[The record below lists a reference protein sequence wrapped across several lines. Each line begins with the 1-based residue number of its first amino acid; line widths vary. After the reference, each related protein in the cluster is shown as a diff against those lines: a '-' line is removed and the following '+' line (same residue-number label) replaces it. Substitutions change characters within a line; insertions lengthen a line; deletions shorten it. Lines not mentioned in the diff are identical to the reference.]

1 MTTPRQM
8 LADLLRLA
16 VPVAT
21 VQVGLM
27 TMGVVDTVMVGRV
40 SATALAAVAL
50 GNLYFISIAV
60 LGIGVL
66 MALDPVIAQG
76 VGAGDDVA
84 VARGLQRGLVVT
96 AGVSVVTAT
105 LLLPAEPLLTLLHQ
119 PPEVVPVA
127 AQYARVLIPGVV
139 PFFVFVVFRQTLQA
153 MGHVRPLVVTIIAAN
168 LANALLNW
176 AFIFGHLGFPA
187 LGAVGAAWATT
198 TSRWLMTLGLLAAA
212 WRALRPLIAPLHAD
226 ALAREP
232 LARLLRIGVPIAM
245 QHALE
250 FSAFGLIAV
259 LMGTLGTVQM
269 AAHQVAINLASL
281 TFMVPLGIGSAA
293 AVLVG
298 RAVGRGD
305 HADARRAAVTALA
318 TGVTFMSASAVIM
331 LAVPAFLAALYT
343 NDPAVLALT
352 AALIPIAG
360 VFQVFDGTQVV
371 AMGTLRGIGDTRGPM
386 LMSLLGFWCV
396 GVPVSVFLGFHA
408 GAGPKGLWW
417 GFVAG
422 LAAVALLLLVRM
434 RHRFRGDLRRVVL
447 DEATARA
454 P

>member
-1 MTTPRQM
+1 MTSPRQT

-84 VARGLQRGLVVT
+84 VARGLQRGLVVA
-96 AGVSVVTAT
+96 AGVSVATAA

-127 AQYARVLIPGVV
+127 AQYARVLIPGIV

-153 MGHVRPLVVTIIAAN
+153 MGRVRPIVITIIAAN

-187 LGAVGAAWATT
+187 LGAVGSAWATT
-198 TSRWLMTLGLLAAA
+198 TSRWLMMLGLLAAA
-212 WRALRPLIAPLHAD
+212 WRALHPLVAPFHLE

-232 LARLLRIGVPIAM
+232 LVRLLRIGVPIAM

-250 FSAFGLIAV
+250 FGAFGLIAV

-305 HADARRAAVTALA
+305 AADARRAAVTALA
-318 TGVTFMSASAVIM
+318 TGVTFMSASAVVM
-331 LAVPAFLAALYT
+331 LALPAFLAALYT

-386 LMSLLGFWCV
+386 LISLLGFWCV
-396 GVPVSVFLGFHA
+396 GVPVSVFLGFRA

-422 LAAVALLLLVRM
+422 LAAVALLLLMRM
-434 RHRFRGDLRRVVL
+434 RHRFRGELGRVAL
-447 DEATARA
+447 DEAAGAAR
-454 P
+454 